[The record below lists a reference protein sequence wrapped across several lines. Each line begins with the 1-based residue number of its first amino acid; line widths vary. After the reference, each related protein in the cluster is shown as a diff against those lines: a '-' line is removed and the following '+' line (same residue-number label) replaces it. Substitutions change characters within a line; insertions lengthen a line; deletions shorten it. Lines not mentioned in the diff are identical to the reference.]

1 MSVTFS
7 HEISGSCFIS
17 LSGAAKLKLSC
28 ISLLSKIGSSLL
40 SLVKIVVG
48 SLNATILIR
57 VLSSLESIEIL
68 CSFNFFLITRTF
80 FLQLG

>member
-1 MSVTFS
+1 MCVTLS
-7 HEISGSCFIS
+7 HEISSSCLIS

-28 ISLLSKIGSSLL
+28 VSLLSKISSSLL
-40 SLVKIVVG
+40 GLVEIVVS

-68 CSFNFFLITRTF
+68 CSLNFFLVMRAF
-80 FLQLG
+80 FLKFS